1 MPNYFPESMVEW
13 YTQHHGR
20 TGQMHS
26 TPASNSFV
34 DGDTPTE
41 AIDMTALFAEQ
52 SRDGLLDSI

>member
-1 MPNYFPESMVEW
+1 MPNYFSESRVER
-13 YTQHHGR
+13 YTQHLGR

-26 TPASNSFV
+26 TPTRPTSV

>member
-1 MPNYFPESMVEW
+1 VER

-20 TGQMHS
+20 SGQMHS
-26 TPASNSFV
+26 TPTRPTHV
-34 DGDTPTE
+34 DTPTE

>member
-1 MPNYFPESMVEW
+1 M
-13 YTQHHGR
+13 QHLGR

-26 TPASNSFV
+26 TPANNAFV

-41 AIDMTALFAEQ
+41 AIDMSALFAEQ

>member
-1 MPNYFPESMVEW
+1 
-13 YTQHHGR
+13 
-20 TGQMHS
+20 MHS
-26 TPASNSFV
+26 TPTRPTSV